1 MKKPGWAFVK
11 NLLIRIMYLTGAAI
25 MAVLALFFIAASGF
39 SMADAVKARDFK
51 GFAMALGG
59 LLMSAA
65 PVVGAYSMAL
75 SFRAA
80 RRLGATA

>member
-1 MKKPGWAFVK
+1 MKKPSWAFVK
-11 NLLIRIMYLTGAAI
+11 NFLIRMMYLVGFAI

-39 SMADAVKARDFK
+39 SMADAVKARDLK

-65 PVVGAYSMAL
+65 PAVGAYAMAL

-80 RRLGATA
+80 RRLGAS